1 MESLKKYDFIIVG
14 NGLAGSLLANE
25 LVDKAF
31 RVLVFGDPKMKSS
44 SMVAG
49 GMVNPV
55 TGKYLAKTWLID
67 ELFGSLFDFYR
78 NLECEFKA
86 SFFHQTGLFRPFA
99 NEESKIN
106 FLNQIEKHQL
116 QDYLE
121 VLEDTSAFYPHF
133 EANLG
138 GMFTEKAGWL
148 DVPVMLS
155 KIKEK
160 LIFWEAYK
168 ASKFVNEDLVVEA
181 SGFRYKNIFTER
193 IIFCEGFYAIHNPFF
208 SWLPFNPVK
217 GETLLGTIK
226 DYNVKPIVNQGKWI
240 MPLGNNKVRVGATY
254 SWHEL
259 DFENT
264 EKGRDE
270 LLSNVHKVLKTEFKL
285 TSQQA
290 GVRPS
295 TKDRRPILGK
305 HPAHENMYI
314 FNGLGTKGV
323 SLAPYFVKQLLDFIF
338 HQKDI
343 NPEANIERHYALYS

>member
-1 MESLKKYDFIIVG
+1 MKKYDFFIVG
-14 NGLAGSLLANE
+14 SGLAGSLLANE
-25 LVDKAF
+25 LLNYGQKI
-31 RVLVFGDPKMKSS
+31 LVFEDPNMKSS

-55 TGKYLAKTWLID
+55 TGKYLAKTWLIE
-67 ELFGSLFDFYR
+67 ELFGLLFDYYR
-78 NLECEFKA
+78 GLESDLKS
-86 SFFHQTGLFRPFA
+86 SFFHRTGLFRPFA
-99 NEESKIN
+99 NQESKSN

-116 QDYLE
+116 QDYIE
-121 VLEDTSAFYPHF
+121 VLENPKEYANHF
-133 EANLG
+133 DVRLG
-138 GMFTEKAGWL
+138 GMFTAKAGWL

-155 KIKEK
+155 KINEK

-168 ASKFVNEDLVVEA
+168 AAKFIHDDLVVEA
-181 SGFRYKNIFTER
+181 SGFLYKNIFAEK
-193 IIFCEGFYAIHNPFF
+193 IIFCEGFYVSHNPFF

-217 GETLLGTIK
+217 GETLLGSIK
-226 DYNVKPIVNQGKWI
+226 DYEIKSIVNQGKWI
-240 MPLGNNKVRVGATY
+240 MPLGGDKVRVGATY

-264 EKGRDE
+264 ENGKEE
-270 LLSNVHKVLKTEFKL
+270 LLLNVQKVLKTEFEV

-305 HPAHENMYI
+305 HPAHENMFI

-323 SLAPYFVKQLLDFIF
+323 SLAPYFVKQLLHFIF

-343 NPEANIERHYALYS
+343 NPEANIERYYALYS

>member
-1 MESLKKYDFIIVG
+1 MESLKKYDFVIVG

-25 LVDKAF
+25 LLDKGQS
-31 RVLVFGDPKMKSS
+31 VLIFGDPSMKSS

-67 ELFGSLFDFYR
+67 ELFDLLFDYYR
-78 NLECEFKA
+78 GLEVDFKA
-86 SFFHQTGLFRPFA
+86 SFFHQTGLFRPFS
-99 NEESKIN
+99 NQESKTN

-121 VLEDTSAFYPHF
+121 VLENAEEYAPDFNVP
-133 EANLG
+133 LG
-138 GMFTEKAGWL
+138 GMYTSKAGWL
-148 DVPVMLS
+148 DVPAMLS

-160 LIFWEAYK
+160 LLEKQSFVEL
-168 ASKFVNEDLVVEA
+168 KFVHEDLIVEEG
-181 SGFRYKNIFTER
+181 GFRYKDIFAEK
-193 IIFCEGFYAIHNPFF
+193 IIFCEGFYATQNPFF
-208 SWLPFNPVK
+208 NWLPFNPVK
-217 GETLLGTIK
+217 GESILAKIK
-226 DYNVKPIVNQGKWI
+226 DYKIKSIVNQGKWI
-240 MPLGNNKVRVGATY
+240 MPLGGDKIRIGATY

-259 DFENT
+259 DFETTERGKEELISAANKILNT
-264 EKGRDE
+264 EFEILG
-270 LLSNVHKVLKTEFKL
+270 
-285 TSQQA
+285 QQA

-295 TKDRRPILGK
+295 TKDRRPILGV
-305 HPAHENMYI
+305 HPEHKNMFV

-338 HQKDI
+338 LQKDI

>member
-1 MESLKKYDFIIVG
+1 MEGLKKYDFIIVG

-25 LVDKAF
+25 LLNKGQNI
-31 RVLVFGDPKMKSS
+31 LVFGDPTMKSS

-67 ELFGSLFDFYR
+67 ELFGLLFDYYR
-78 NLECEFKA
+78 GLEREFKA

-99 NEESKIN
+99 NQESKVN

-121 VLEDTSAFYPHF
+121 VQDNPTDYSPYFSV
-133 EANLG
+133 NLG
-138 GMFTEKAGWL
+138 GMYTQKAGWL
-148 DVPVMLS
+148 DVPAMLA

-160 LIFWEAYK
+160 LLEKESFVE
-168 ASKFVNEDLVVEA
+168 SKFVHEDLMLDN
-181 SGFRYKNIFTER
+181 SGFRYNDIFAEK
-193 IIFCEGFYAIHNPFF
+193 IIFCEGFYATQNPYFH
-208 SWLPFNPVK
+208 WLPFNPVK
-217 GETLLGTIK
+217 GESVLAKVNNYKIK
-226 DYNVKPIVNQGKWI
+226 SIVNQGKWI
-240 MPLGNNKVRVGATY
+240 MPLGNDKIRIGATY

-259 DFENT
+259 DFEAT
-264 EKGRDE
+264 ERGRDE
-270 LLSNVHKVLKTEFKL
+270 LVTNARKILNIEFEIL
-285 TSQQA
+285 AQQA

-295 TKDRRPILGK
+295 TKDRRPIVGE
-305 HPAHENMYI
+305 HPHHKNMFV

-338 HQKDI
+338 IQKDI

>member
-1 MESLKKYDFIIVG
+1 MESLKKYDFLIVG
-14 NGLAGSLLANE
+14 SGLAGSLLANE
-25 LVDKAF
+25 LLNYGQKI
-31 RVLVFGDPKMKSS
+31 LVFEDPSMKSS

-55 TGKYLAKTWLID
+55 TGKYLAKTWLIE
-67 ELFGSLFDFYR
+67 ELFGLLFDYYR
-78 NLECEFKA
+78 GLELDFKA

-116 QDYLE
+116 KDYIK
-121 VLEDTSAFYPHF
+121 VLEDTSAFSPHF

-148 DVPVMLS
+148 DVPILLT

-160 LIFWEAYK
+160 LKSNDSFNAGKFDHIRLKIENEGFYYEDIFAEK
-168 ASKFVNEDLVVEA
+168 
-181 SGFRYKNIFTER
+181 
-193 IIFCEGFYAIHNPFF
+193 IIFCEGFNVINNPFF

-226 DYNVKPIVNQGKWI
+226 DYEIKPIVNQGKWI
-240 MPLGNNKVRVGATY
+240 MPLGGDKVRVGATY

-264 EKGRDE
+264 ENGKEE
-270 LLSNVHKVLKTEFKL
+270 LLFNVQKILKTAFEV

-305 HPAHENMYI
+305 HPAYKYMYI

-338 HQKDI
+338 QQKDI
-343 NPEANIERHYALYS
+343 NPEANIDRHYALYS

>member
-1 MESLKKYDFIIVG
+1 MESLKNYDFIIVG
-14 NGLAGSLLANE
+14 SGLAGALLANE
-25 LVDKAF
+25 LLDKGQK
-31 RVLVFGDPKMKSS
+31 VFVFEDPNLKAS

-55 TGKYLAKTWLID
+55 TGKYLAKTWLIE
-67 ELFGSLFDFYR
+67 ELFGLLFEYYR
-78 NLECEFKA
+78 NLEKELG
-86 SFFHQTGLFRPFA
+86 SRFFYQTGLFRPFA
-99 NEESKIN
+99 NEESKTN

-116 QDYLE
+116 QDYIE
-121 VLEDTSAFYPHF
+121 VLEDTSAFTPHF

-138 GMFTEKAGWL
+138 GMFTKKAGWL

-160 LIFWEAYK
+160 LIFLDAYE
-168 ASKFVNEDLVVEA
+168 ASKFVHKDLVVEA
-181 SGFRYKNIFTER
+181 SGFRYKNIFADR
-193 IIFCEGFYAIHNPFF
+193 IIFCEGFYATHNPFF
-208 SWLPFNPVK
+208 NWLPFNPVK
-217 GETLLGTIK
+217 GETLLGIIK
-226 DYNVKPIVNQGKWI
+226 DYDIKPIVNQGKWI
-240 MPLGNNKVRVGATY
+240 MPLGKNKVRIGATY

-264 EKGRDE
+264 EKARDE
-270 LLSNVHKVLKTEFKL
+270 LLSNVQKVLKTEFEV

-305 HPAHENMYI
+305 HPAIENMYI

-343 NPEANIERHYALYS
+343 NPEANIERHFALYS

>member
-1 MESLKKYDFIIVG
+1 MESLKKYDFLIVG
-14 NGLAGSLLANE
+14 SGLAGSLLANE
-25 LVDKAF
+25 LLNYGQKI
-31 RVLVFGDPKMKSS
+31 LVFEDPSIKSS

-55 TGKYLAKTWLID
+55 TGKYLAKTWLIE
-67 ELFGSLFDFYR
+67 ELFGLLFDYYR
-78 NLECEFKA
+78 GLELDFKA
-86 SFFHQTGLFRPFA
+86 SFFHQTGLFRPFP

-116 QDYLE
+116 KDYIK
-121 VLEDTSAFYPHF
+121 VLEDTSAFSPHF

-148 DVPVMLS
+148 DVPILLT

-160 LIFWEAYK
+160 LKSNDSFNAGKFDHIRLKIENEGFYYEDIFAEK
-168 ASKFVNEDLVVEA
+168 M
-181 SGFRYKNIFTER
+181 
-193 IIFCEGFYAIHNPFF
+193 IFCEGFNVINNPFF

-226 DYNVKPIVNQGKWI
+226 DYAILPIVNQGKWI
-240 MPLGNNKVRVGATY
+240 MPLGGDKVRVGATY

-264 EKGRDE
+264 EKGKEE
-270 LLSNVHKVLKTEFKL
+270 LLFNVEKVLKTEFEV

-305 HPAHENMYI
+305 HPAYKNMYI

-338 HQKDI
+338 QQKDI

>member
-25 LVDKAF
+25 LVNKAF
-31 RVLVFGDPKMKSS
+31 KILVVDDPNMKSS

-67 ELFGSLFDFYR
+67 ELFGLLFDYYR
-78 NLECEFKA
+78 GLEADLKA

-99 NEESKIN
+99 NQESKSN

-116 QDYLE
+116 QDYIE
-121 VLEDTSAFYPHF
+121 VKENPKEYTPHF
-133 EANLG
+133 NIHLG
-138 GMFTEKAGWL
+138 GMYTQKAGWL
-148 DVPVMLS
+148 DVPKMLS

-160 LIFWEAYK
+160 LIFWEAYE
-168 ASKFVNEDLVVEA
+168 ATKFVHEDLIVEVA
-181 SGFRYKNIFTER
+181 GFRYKDIFAEK
-193 IIFCEGFYAIHNPFF
+193 IIFCEGFYAAQNPFF
-208 SWLPFNPVK
+208 HWLPFNPVK
-217 GETLLGTIK
+217 GETLLATIK
-226 DYNVKPIVNQGKWI
+226 DYNIQSIVNQGKWI
-240 MPLGNNKVRVGATY
+240 MPLGNGSVRIGATY

-259 DFENT
+259 NFEPT
-264 EKGRDE
+264 ERGREE
-270 LLSNVHKVLKTEFKL
+270 LVTSTRRILNSEFEI
-285 TSQQA
+285 TAQQA

-295 TKDRRPILGK
+295 TKDRRPILGE
-305 HPAHENMYI
+305 HPHHKNMYV

-323 SLAPYFVKQLLDFIF
+323 SLTPYFVKQLLEFIIL
-338 HQKDI
+338 QKDI

>member
-14 NGLAGSLLANE
+14 SGLAGSLLANE
-25 LVDKAF
+25 LLDKGQKLLLF
-31 RVLVFGDPKMKSS
+31 EEPSMKSS
-44 SMVAG
+44 SIVAG

-67 ELFGSLFDFYR
+67 ELFGLLFDYYR
-78 NLECEFKA
+78 GLESDLKA
-86 SFFHQTGLFRPFA
+86 NFFHQTGLFRPFA
-99 NEESKIN
+99 NQESKSN

-116 QDYLE
+116 QDYIE
-121 VLEDTSAFYPHF
+121 VLENTSAFTPHF

-148 DVPVMLS
+148 DVPLMLS

-168 ASKFVNEDLVVEA
+168 ASKFVHEDLVVEE
-181 SGFRYKNIFTER
+181 SGFRYKNIFAEK
-193 IIFCEGFYAIHNPFF
+193 IIFCEGFYVAHNPFF

-226 DYNVKPIVNQGKWI
+226 DYDIKPIVNQGKWI
-240 MPLGNNKVRVGATY
+240 MPLGNNKVRIGATY

-264 EKGRDE
+264 EKGRE
-270 LLSNVHKVLKTEFKL
+270 EILSNVQKVLKTEFEV

-305 HPAHENMYI
+305 HPAIENMFI